1 MFSHLESENSKEF
14 RHWWLGITQTLDNNP
29 GDQQDGHSTA
39 TMPGEA
45 I

>member
-1 MFSHLESENSKEF
+1 MAGHHPK
-14 RHWWLGITQTLDNNP
+14 TLDNNP
-29 GDQQDGHSTA
+29 GDQQDSHSTA